1 MITFLKKIGK
11 HQNFSIVFLALL
23 IFLFL
28 KPLFT
33 PALQTIIT
41 PDFGQSDVFQLNV
54 PAKFFLAESL
64 KNNQLPLWNPYVGN
78 GFPSLAEG
86 QTGTF
91 FILNLIL
98 FKFFPFELAFNLG
111 IVSIFI
117 TTTVGMYFF
126 CREIKLSHFGS
137 FFSALTFTF
146 SGVFVAHLTHFNL
159 IQAASLFPLLLFLTL
174 KIIKSRDTK
183 KIFFWGGL
191 FSLALSQ
198 QLFAGFPQ
206 IVLITIVWVF
216 LLFFNKSLFTN
227 NRLKLPLF
235 FYLIFFVALGF
246 LTASIQLIPQYEFL
260 KISTRSKISET
271 QASYYS
277 YPFKHLVTLV
287 LPYFLG
293 NPKSGTYPPFYEF
306 DGSVF
311 WENTGYL
318 GLIGI
323 FFATLGLFSK
333 FAYKKILLTS
343 TLLSFLLMTGKF
355 SPLYFVYEIPPFSFF
370 RVPSRFILPFVFS
383 LAILAGF
390 FFQNLTSFFARI
402 KIRNKLP
409 LLTFIS
415 LLVIFL
421 QFLDLKNFAWS
432 YHAVAPWKDWLRKPA
447 TVEFINS
454 QDGQKSS
461 PKIISLFTSQPWND
475 VFTSKGWK
483 STEPY
488 YYFRNDLMP
497 NYNTLFNIKQFGV
510 YPVQKTKRFDYF
522 ESLLLLGVKND
533 EKQIFISTTSAKLLG
548 TAGVNYLIA
557 PKYIITTENNQPIY
571 KTTSKQNL
579 PSYNVY
585 SLKPTYSVYFT
596 DSYLS
601 ASTLDEALNL
611 LSSGKFNPPQNV
623 ILEKDFKLTQDN
635 ENHRPASIS
644 LIKTTNIDSTYD
656 VKTDREGFLVLAQSF
671 YPGWQVFVDGEVK
684 EILPANLNFTA
695 VFLTKG
701 NHRVS
706 FIYKPVSLRIS
717 LIFSLAGLVISFL
730 MVLVV
735 PLIYLRKS
743 ANNRSFSSRY

>member
-1 MITFLKKIGK
+1 M
-11 HQNFSIVFLALL
+11 
-23 IFLFL
+23 
-28 KPLFT
+28 
-33 PALQTIIT
+33 
-41 PDFGQSDVFQLNV
+41 
-54 PAKFFLAESL
+54 
-64 KNNQLPLWNPYVGN
+64 
-78 GFPSLAEG
+78 
-86 QTGTF
+86 
-91 FILNLIL
+91 
-98 FKFFPFELAFNLG
+98 
-111 IVSIFI
+111 
-117 TTTVGMYFF
+117 
-126 CREIKLSHFGS
+126 
-137 FFSALTFTF
+137 
-146 SGVFVAHLTHFNL
+146 
-159 IQAASLFPLLLFLTL
+159 
-174 KIIKSRDTK
+174 
-183 KIFFWGGL
+183 
-191 FSLALSQ
+191 ALSQ